1 MPSHILDKSNVYNI
15 QHFQESIGR
24 LDITKKW
31 RIWWEE
37 YTETRSDKQNR
48 LSHAW
53 YAELAGNLKEYDAL
67 GYKCFCKLHF
77 ATPILR
83 AENEEFKDVY
93 DKTIKKFSYEQ
104 KIEVMKIIPVTSLMT
119 TKQLSNYLE
128 SMKDYFYKN
137 TGFDLKFPDDWK

>member
-15 QHFQESIGR
+15 QHFHESIGK

-53 YAELAGNLKEYDAL
+53 YAELALNLKEHSAL
-67 GYKCFCKLHF
+67 GYKNFCKLHF
-77 ATPILR
+77 GVPILR
-83 AENEEFKDVY
+83 AEDDEFRYSY
-93 DKTIKKFSYEQ
+93 DKVIRPLSYEQ
-104 KIEVMKIIPVTSLMT
+104 KIEVMNILPVTSIMT
-119 TKQLSNYLE
+119 TKQLTQYLDA
-128 SMKDYFYKN
+128 MKASFYNKQ
-137 TGFDLKFPDDWK
+137 GYDLKYPGEM